1 LCASGA
7 DIALRFRREQG
18 FYAEAIL
25 ISEQNVELARDL
37 FEQWSARNYEFL
49 IKSARPDVEIFSR
62 FASLGGEPF
71 RGPEGVRQWVAEIEQ
86 SFGRF
91 KVRVDR
97 FLDLGDDRVLAL
109 GAIDLEGKAS
119 GVGIDQ
125 PMGWLLEL
133 RDEKLVRMLFYSSHA
148 EAREAAG
155 LTQQD
160 DQAE

>member
-1 LCASGA
+1 MSQRN
-7 DIALRFRREQG
+7 I
-18 FYAEAIL
+18 
-25 ISEQNVELARDL
+25 ELARDL

-49 IKSARPDVEIFSR
+49 TESAHPDVEIFSR

-86 SFGRF
+86 TFGRF
-91 KVRVDR
+91 QVRTDD
-97 FLDLGDDRVLAL
+97 FLDLGDQVLVL
-109 GAIDLEGKAS
+109 GGIQLEGKAS
-119 GVGIDQ
+119 GVEIDQ

-133 RDEKLVRMLFYSSHA
+133 QDGKLARMFFYSSHA

-160 DQAE
+160 VQAEPS